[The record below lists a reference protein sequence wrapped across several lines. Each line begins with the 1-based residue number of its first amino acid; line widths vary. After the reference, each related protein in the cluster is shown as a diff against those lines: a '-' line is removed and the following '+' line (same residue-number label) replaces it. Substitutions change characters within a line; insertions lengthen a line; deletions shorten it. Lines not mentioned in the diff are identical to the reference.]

1 MARRDELEE
10 LVKEMQQRIDQ
21 EEECIYSAAVR
32 KEVQKPFNMGSMEGC
47 DAAARY
53 TGWCGDTMEIFLRVK
68 NGCIV
73 EASFLTDGCGATVA
87 CGSRLMRMILGIG
100 IAEAWDIGDADLIS
114 ELEGLPDDSLHCAT
128 LTVTTL
134 RKALKILEE
143 RR

>member
-1 MARRDELEE
+1 VARRDELEE

-21 EEECIYSAAVR
+21 EEERIYSAVVR

-53 TGWCGDTMEIFLRVK
+53 KGSCGDTMEIFLRVK
-68 NGCIV
+68 NDCIV
-73 EASFLTDGCGATVA
+73 EASFLTDGCGTSVA

-100 IAEAWDIGDADLIS
+100 IAEAWDIGDANLIS

-128 LTVTTL
+128 LAVTTL